1 MPDQRRRAPR
11 QPGYFK
17 GRGTFLIV
25 AFEYCMSQWQTDLTP
40 SPRPEI
46 RFPIHGLA
54 ATQLF
59 PWAAPGHRGGSGGF
73 LLECHEA
80 SGALGVIAAR
90 ST

>member
-1 MPDQRRRAPR
+1 MN
-11 QPGYFK
+11 
-17 GRGTFLIV
+17 
-25 AFEYCMSQWQTDLTP
+25 
-40 SPRPEI
+40 
-46 RFPIHGLA
+46 GLA

-59 PWAAPGHRGGSGGF
+59 PEAAADHRGGSGGF